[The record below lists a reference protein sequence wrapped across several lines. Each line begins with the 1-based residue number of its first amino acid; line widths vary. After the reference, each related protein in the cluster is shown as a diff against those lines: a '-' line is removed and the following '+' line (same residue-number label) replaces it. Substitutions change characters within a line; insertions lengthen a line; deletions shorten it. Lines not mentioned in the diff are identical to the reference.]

1 MAYAKAPKASLG
13 QKVVFV
19 LAMVFT
25 FPFSLVYL
33 LFWRG
38 RCVYCGK
45 RILFNRHV
53 CKKCQRNATG
63 IVDDFDGKMQTFFAQ
78 MGSVEELDDILGQYQ
93 YILDRIDG
101 IEVIY
106 DALDDQADTER
117 MRQTVFEYLKMN
129 LETWYNNHEVQ
140 FIKNEA
146 YKHEVETTINES
158 FIEFEQMKDI
168 LTPYLTKLE
177 ALSTEA

>member
-1 MAYAKAPKASLG
+1 MAYAKAPKASFT
-13 QKVVFV
+13 QKVSFF
-19 LAMVFT
+19 LLMVFT

-45 RILFNRHV
+45 RILFNKRV

-63 IVDDFDGKMQTFFAQ
+63 IVDDFDGKMETFFAQ

-106 DALDDQADTER
+106 EALDDEVDIER
-117 MRQTVFEYLKMN
+117 MKNMVLEYLKMN
-129 LETWYNNHEVQ
+129 LETWYNTHEVQ

-146 YKHEVETTINES
+146 YKREVETTINES
-158 FIEFEQMKDI
+158 FVEYEQMKDI
-168 LTPYLTKLE
+168 LTPYLSKLE
-177 ALSTEA
+177 ALTQDE

>member
-117 MRQTVFEYLKMN
+117 MRQTVLEYLKMN
-129 LETWYNNHEVQ
+129 LETWLNNHEVQ

-146 YKHEVETTINES
+146 YKREVETTINES
-158 FIEFEQMKDI
+158 FVEFEQMKDI

-177 ALSTEA
+177 ALGTEE